1 MLRAA
6 PAGLPSRLA
15 RSLPAILALAAAA
28 LTGGG
33 TALAQDISNPLRLM
47 FVADAVE
54 PLIDV
59 VDLYEGE
66 VVYRIE
72 TAHVADHVVATPY
85 APILVHVNIE
95 RRLVSLY
102 DLRSKALAKEV
113 ELPIVPRHMVL
124 DTTGSRI
131 GFSDSVDGGFV
142 LFSAYAGTIVFTLE
156 DFPPTG
162 DVLFDPNEVDVYY
175 SNSRDGTIGLI
186 DTNVKRTLEIDIAE
200 PGQALSSPSRS
211 LDARYVYVANEQTG
225 EINSLN
231 AFSRVIYQ
239 SFSVGT
245 SPARPYTTPEGSF
258 LYMMDRDTGRFMSV
272 EQSRFE
278 VYDDRVIGEGID
290 LVTVGRFD
298 RLNLL
303 ASTTNNRYYIYDNLL
318 RTVIDSGEFPH
329 TPLTAQGAADGRT
342 AYVSFQDSPQLAV
355 IDLERQET
363 TFIAAAA
370 TGIGAASIGLS
381 NNVCH

>member
-1 MLRAA
+1 MSALRRIAE
-6 PAGLPSRLA
+6 PPLTF
-15 RSLPAILALAAAA
+15 LALAAMALAA
-28 LTGGG
+28 SG
-33 TALAQDISNPLRLM
+33 AARAQDISNPQRLM

-59 VDLYEGE
+59 VDLFENE

-72 TAHVADHVVATPY
+72 TAHVADHVVATPH

-102 DLRSKALAKEV
+102 DLSSKELAREV

-131 GFSDSVDGGFV
+131 GFTDDVDGGFV

-162 DVLFDPNEVDVYY
+162 DVLFDPNEVDIYY
-175 SNSRDGTIGLI
+175 SNSRDGAIGLI
-186 DTNVKRTLEIDIAE
+186 DTNVRRTLEIEIAE
-200 PGQALSSPSRS
+200 PGQPLSSPSRS
-211 LDARYVYVANEQTG
+211 LDARYVYVANEETG

-239 SFSVGT
+239 SFLIGA

-318 RTVIDSGEFPH
+318 RSVIDSGNFPH

-342 AYVSFQDSPQLAV
+342 AYVSFQGSPQVAV
-355 IDLERQET
+355 IDLERQEMT
-363 TFIAAAA
+363 YIAAAA